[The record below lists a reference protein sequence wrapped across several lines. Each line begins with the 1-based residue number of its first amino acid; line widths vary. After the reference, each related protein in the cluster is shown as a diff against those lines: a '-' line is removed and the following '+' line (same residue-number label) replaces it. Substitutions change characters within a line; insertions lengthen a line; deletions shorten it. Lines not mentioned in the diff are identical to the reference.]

1 VSSVNYLI
9 GKRLGKYVV
18 VKHQAHGGMA
28 EVYLGKQE
36 QLDRPVAIKVLHPFL
51 AEDPGFVDR
60 FLREARLVAT
70 LRHPNIVQVYDFD
83 HNEELGIYYMVMEY
97 IDGPSLKERLEEGPI
112 LQHEAALIAASIAD
126 ALDYAHRREMV
137 HRDIK
142 PANIMFTA
150 EGQPVLT
157 DFGIARMVSV
167 TGLTASGAMVG
178 TPAYMAPEI
187 GTGDSGS
194 PASDIYSLGVVLY
207 QMLTG
212 RLPFEADVP
221 MGVILKHIS
230 DPVPYPSQFVPD
242 LLPSLEAVILKAMAK
257 RPEDR
262 FQTAGEMAQAL
273 REAID
278 VSIPPAATTPTPPT
292 VLGKGR
298 DEEPEESLRRTWPGV
313 EAIAA
318 EAPEPP
324 RRRRWPLF
332 LLTTV
337 VLAVLGLVGW
347 TRFGGGS
354 LLSLLSPT
362 PPPVVPPAVITGTA
376 TPAITTT
383 ATLTPTATLALV
395 APTEESCVPRAE
407 VERVYLIPTDDEV
420 PPDTAMTAY
429 ITLRNGSICR
439 WEAGTHLALVY
450 GDPMDAP
457 TSIPLEPIE
466 AGQRQQVILPF
477 TAPHEIGEH
486 TMVWEVQRSDGRAIS
501 GDIPI
506 RVVVADLPP
515 FTPTPQ
521 DRMEATPTP
530 QEPLTVGEPQLLD
543 WQDDPQENLWEGT
556 VQLSARGGTGVY
568 HFYLDRVA
576 AGQEV
581 PDGLLHFRWT
591 RCQPYPLTVIVLSGE
606 EQQRWEGWIPY
617 PAACDQ

>member
-1 VSSVNYLI
+1 MSSVNYLI

-36 QLDRPVAIKVLHPFL
+36 QLERYVAIKVLHPFL

-97 IDGPSLKERLEEGPI
+97 IDGPSLKKRLEDGLIP
-112 LQHEAALIAASIAD
+112 QREAALIAAAIAD
-126 ALDYAHRREMV
+126 ALDYAHRREMI

-187 GTGDSGS
+187 GTGNSGS

-262 FQTAGEMAQAL
+262 FRTAGEMAQAL

-278 VSIPPAATTPTPPT
+278 VSIPPAATTPPSPPVT
-292 VLGKGR
+292 FGL
-298 DEEPEESLRRTWPGV
+298 EEEATSSPRPSWPEV
-313 EAIAA
+313 EAADKRR
-318 EAPEPP
+318 

-332 LLTTV
+332 LLAAA
-337 VLAVLGLVGW
+337 LLLVLGVLGW
-347 TRFGGGS
+347 MRFGDHS
-354 LLSLLSPT
+354 LFAELIPRSPT
-362 PPPVVPPAVITGTA
+362 PFPAAVITPAATLSLTA
-376 TPAITTT
+376 T
-383 ATLTPTATLALV
+383 ATITPTATLALI

-407 VERVYLIPTDDEV
+407 VERVYLVPLNGEV

-429 ITLRNGSICR
+429 ITLRNSSICR
-439 WEAGTHLALVY
+439 WEEGTHLALVY
-450 GDPMDAP
+450 GSPMDAP
-457 TSIPLEPIE
+457 TLIPLEPIE

-486 TMVWEVQRSDGRAIS
+486 TMVWEVQRGDGRAIS
-501 GDIPI
+501 GDITI
-506 RVVVADLPP
+506 HVVVADLPP

-521 DRMEATPTP
+521 KQIDETPTLH
-530 QEPLTVGEPQLLD
+530 EPLTLDEPQLLD
-543 WQDDPQENLWEGT
+543 WQDDPQANRWEGT
-556 VQLSARGGTGVY
+556 VQLTAHGGSGDY
-568 HFYLDRVA
+568 RFYLDRIA
-576 AGQEV
+576 AGQEI
-581 PDGLLHFRWT
+581 PEGLLHFRWT
-591 RCQPYPLTVIVLSGE
+591 RCQPYPLTILVLSGD
-606 EQQRWEGWIPY
+606 EQARWAGRIPY
-617 PAACDQ
+617 PGDCGP

>member
-1 VSSVNYLI
+1 MSSVNYLI
-9 GKRLGKYVV
+9 GKRLGKYIV

-36 QLDRPVAIKVLHPFL
+36 QLERYVAIKVLHPFL

-97 IDGPSLKERLEEGPI
+97 IEGPSLKKRLEAGP
-112 LQHEAALIAASIAD
+112 LPQREAALIAASIAD

-187 GTGDSGS
+187 GTGESGS

-230 DPVPYPSQFVPD
+230 EPVPYPSQFVPD

-278 VSIPPAATTPTPPT
+278 VSIPPAAATPTPPT
-292 VLGKGR
+292 AHPGDRV
-298 DEEPEESLRRTWPGV
+298 EEELRRSWGDLETTT
-313 EAIAA
+313 AS
-318 EAPEPP
+318 APTKH
-324 RRRRWPLF
+324 RRWPIV
-332 LLTTV
+332 LLTAIF
-337 VLAVLGLVGW
+337 LAVLGLAGW
-347 TRFGGGS
+347 TRFGGGA
-354 LLSLLSPT
+354 LLGFLSPPSPT
-362 PPPVVPPAVITGTA
+362 ATFPVITGTV
-376 TPAITTT
+376 TPTLLAT

-420 PPDTAMTAY
+420 PPDTPMTAY
-429 ITLRNGSICR
+429 ITLRNSSICR
-439 WEAGTHLALVY
+439 WEPGTHLALVY
-450 GDPMDAP
+450 GDPMGAP

-466 AGQRQQVILPF
+466 AGQRQQVVLPF
-477 TAPHEIGEH
+477 TAPHELGEQ
-486 TMVWEVQRSDGRAIS
+486 TMIWEVQRGDGRAIS
-501 GDIPI
+501 GDITI
-506 RVVVADLPP
+506 HLVVADLPP

-521 DRMEATPTP
+521 EKIAATPTP
-530 QEPLTVGEPQLLD
+530 RPPLVLDEPQLLEWND
-543 WQDDPQENLWEGT
+543 NPQANLWEGT
-556 VQLSARGGTGVY
+556 VQLTAHGGSGDY
-568 HFYLDRVA
+568 RFYLERVA
-576 AGQEV
+576 AGQEI
-581 PDGLLHFRWT
+581 PNGQLHFRWT
-591 RCQPYPLTVIVLSGE
+591 RCHPYPLTIIVLSGD

-617 PAACDQ
+617 PADCD

>member
-1 VSSVNYLI
+1 MSSVNYLI

-36 QLDRPVAIKVLHPFL
+36 QLERYVAIKVLHPFL

-97 IDGPSLKERLEEGPI
+97 IDGPSLKKRLEAGPI
-112 LQHEAALIAASIAD
+112 PQHEAALIAAAIAD

-187 GTGDSGS
+187 GTGESGS

-292 VLGKGR
+292 VRRR
-298 DEEPEESLRRTWPGV
+298 DEDEEEDGAGLRRTWGSLEM
-313 EAIAA
+313 EA
-318 EAPEPP
+318 APEPTT
-324 RRRRWPLF
+324 RRRWPLI
-332 LLTTV
+332 LLTAV
-337 VLAVLGLVGW
+337 LLAVLGLVGW

-354 LLSLLSPT
+354 LFSLHSPT
-362 PPPVVPPAVITGTA
+362 PPATRPPAPGHTEVPVLTA
-376 TPAITTT
+376 TT
-383 ATLTPTATLALV
+383 TLTPTATLALV
-395 APTEESCVPRAE
+395 APTEEVCVPRAE
-407 VERVYLIPTDDEV
+407 VERVYLVPLDDEV

-429 ITLRNGSICR
+429 ITLRNSSICR
-439 WEAGTHLALVY
+439 WEEGTHLALVY
-450 GDPMDAP
+450 GDPMGAP

-486 TMVWEVQRSDGRAIS
+486 TMVWEVQRGDGRAIS
-501 GDIPI
+501 GDITVH
-506 RVVVADLPP
+506 VVVADLPP

-521 DRMEATPTP
+521 ERIDATPALR
-530 QEPLTVGEPQLLD
+530 EPLTLDEPQLLD
-543 WQDDPQENLWEGT
+543 WQDDPQANLWEGT
-556 VQLSARGGTGVY
+556 VQLTAHGGSGDY
-568 HFYLDRVA
+568 RFYLDRVA
-576 AGQEV
+576 AGQEI

-591 RCQPYPLTVIVLSGE
+591 RCQPYPLTVIVLSGD

-617 PAACDQ
+617 PADCDR

>member
-1 VSSVNYLI
+1 MSSVNYLV

-36 QLDRPVAIKVLHPFL
+36 QLDRYVAIKVLHPFL

-60 FLREARLVAT
+60 FLREARLVAA

-83 HNEELGIYYMVMEY
+83 HNEALDIYYMVMEY
-97 IDGPSLKERLEEGPI
+97 INGPSLKKRLEEGPI
-112 LQHEAALIAASIAD
+112 PQRESALIAAAIAD

-242 LLPSLEAVILKAMAK
+242 LLPSLEAVILRAMAK

-278 VSIPPAATTPTPPT
+278 VSLPPVTTPIPAS
-292 VLGKGR
+292 VR
-298 DEEPEESLRRTWPGV
+298 EEDETGSGLRRTWPGT
-313 EAIAA
+313 ATQQT
-318 EAPEPP
+318 EPV
-324 RRRRWPLF
+324 RRKVWRWPF
-332 LLTTV
+332 I
-337 VLAVLGLVGW
+337 VLMLVAAVLLGSVGW
-347 TRFGGGS
+347 TRFNGRS
-354 LLSLLSPT
+354 LKDIFPNSGTVAAPST
-362 PPPVVPPAVITGTA
+362 AEAQASQVAATA
-376 TPAITTT
+376 TAAI
-383 ATLTPTATLALV
+383 TPTATLALV
-395 APTEESCVPRAE
+395 VPTEESCVPRAE
-407 VERVYLIPTDDEV
+407 VEHLYLTPPDESV
-420 PPDTAMTAY
+420 PPKTAMMAY
-429 ITLRNGSICR
+429 ITLRNGSICA
-439 WEAGTHLALVY
+439 WEKGTHLALVY
-450 GDPMDAP
+450 GDSMGAP
-457 TSIPLEPIE
+457 PTLPLEPIPSGE
-466 AGQRQQVILPF
+466 RQQVVLPF
-477 TAPHEIGEH
+477 TAPEAPGEYAMH
-486 TMVWEVQRSDGRAIS
+486 WEVQRSDGRPMS
-501 GDIPI
+501 GDIAI
-506 RVVVADLPP
+506 RITVADLPP

-521 DRMEATPTP
+521 ATFTATNVVQP
-530 QEPLTVGEPQLLD
+530 PLTMLEPQLLS
-543 WQDDPQENLWEGT
+543 WQDDPSTNQWEGVLRLT
-556 VQLSARGGTGVY
+556 AEGGSGTY
-568 HFYLDRVA
+568 LFYLDHVA
-576 AGQEV
+576 AGQEIR
-581 PDGLLHFRWT
+581 DGLLHFRWT
-591 RCQPYPLTVIVLSGE
+591 RCQPYPLRVIVISGDESLSWE
-606 EQQRWEGWIPY
+606 EEIPY
-617 PAACDQ
+617 PASCGD